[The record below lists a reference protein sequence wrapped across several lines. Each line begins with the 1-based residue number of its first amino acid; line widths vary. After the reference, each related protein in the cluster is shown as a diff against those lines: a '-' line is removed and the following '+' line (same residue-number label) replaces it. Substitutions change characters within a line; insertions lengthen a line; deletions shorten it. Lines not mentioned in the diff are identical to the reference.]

1 ELMSRTSA
9 SGPAQRWQ
17 EILRRVAIALKGR
30 DVGVCEADSRGRMH
44 LLAASSAENLES
56 VAIDEVEAT
65 LRGLGELRASRKSRL
80 WVAGRLSPQHW
91 CVTPVW
97 SALPQPPPA
106 GVERRSPER
115 LTLELGGVC
124 IGLIEAPDREA
135 AGSRGAGDQA
145 LLASIAEQVP
155 AILWTT
161 DAALRV
167 TSRSGAGPK
176 SLALLPTRIVGASLL
191 EQYDRG
197 ELPAESVEAHRQAL
211 AGNSISYQIRLGERY
226 YDAHVKPLLNEAGAI
241 VGVVGL
247 ALDVSDRE
255 RALVQARRSQLE
267 LEDFVEHTPVGIRWT
282 GPDGTILR
290 ANQAE
295 LEMLGYRSEE
305 YVGKNVATFHVDAE
319 VAADTL
325 RRLQAGEA
333 VPNVE
338 TRLRRRDGSI
348 CYGLVSASARFDHGE
363 FVHARCLTRDITQR
377 KLQELALAQF
387 KAMVESADDAVIG
400 KTVDG
405 IITSWNAAATEL
417 YGYAAEEAIGKP
429 ITLLAPPERSDEFR
443 GILERLRRG
452 ERVEREETT
461 RVRKDGTRVEVAFA
475 VSPILDVDGRVIG
488 ATSIA
493 HDITER
499 KRIEQQLLHAALHDA
514 LTDLP
519 NRAYLVERVSQAQA
533 RVRRDPNYRF
543 AVLFIDSD
551 NFKAVNDSF
560 GHAAGDGLLR
570 EIAGRLRTCVRPADV
585 VARLGGDE
593 FAVLLEE
600 IVGRPDAEHAARRIQ
615 DALATPASFEGRDIV
630 ATASIG
636 VAVSQP
642 GYKES
647 QDLLH
652 DADLAMY
659 HAKQQGG
666 ARFQVF
672 DVTMRESAQARASIE
687 ADLRNALD
695 RQEFR
700 LVFHPIVELHTGRVH
715 GFEALLRWHHPERG
729 VIPPLEFVP
738 LAEETGVILPIGNWV
753 ISEACRYGR
762 RWQDAFPAAGPLRIS
777 VNVSPKQLER
787 EGLVDEVRTALQE
800 AGLAPSRLILE
811 ITESMLM
818 KNVESSTALL
828 RQLRTLGVELHM
840 DDFGTGYSSLG
851 QLPHLP
857 IQGIKIHHMFV
868 HRMGGRRTDLEIVRS
883 VVELARTLGL
893 GVIAEGVDTVAQRE
907 RLIGLGCEFGQGSLF
922 AEPLEPAA
930 ASVFLASQCG
940 EGSTLDDKTP

>member
-1 ELMSRTSA
+1 
-9 SGPAQRWQ
+9 
-17 EILRRVAIALKGR
+17 
-30 DVGVCEADSRGRMH
+30 MH
-44 LLAASSAENLES
+44 LLAASSAGDLGP
-56 VAIDEVEAT
+56 VAVDEVEAT
-65 LRGLGELRASRKSRL
+65 LRALGQAR
-80 WVAGRLSPQHW
+80 VAGRTPRLWLAGRLKPRHW
-91 CVTPVW
+91 CVAPVR
-97 SALPQPPPA
+97 SALPEPPPA
-106 GVERRSPER
+106 GVERRSAER

-124 IGLIEAPDREA
+124 IGLIEAPDPEA
-135 AGSRGAGDQA
+135 TASGAPGPQT

-176 SLALLPTRIVGASLL
+176 SLELLPSRVVGASIL

-211 AGNSISYQIRLGERY
+211 AGTSLSYQVRVGDRY
-226 YDAHVKPLLNEAGAI
+226 YDARVKPLRNPGGAI

-247 ALDVSDRE
+247 AVDVSDRE
-255 RALVQARRSQLE
+255 QALVQARRSQRE
-267 LEDFVEHTPVGIRWT
+267 LEDFVEHTPVGMRWT
-282 GPDGTILR
+282 GSDGTILR

-305 YVGKNVATFHVDAE
+305 YVGKNVAAFHVDAE

-325 RRLQAGEA
+325 RRLRAGE
-333 VPNVE
+333 PLRDVE

-348 CYGLVSASARFDHGE
+348 CYGLVSASARFDGGA
-363 FVHARCLTRDITQR
+363 FVHALCLTRDITER
-377 KLQELALAQF
+377 KLQEHAAAQF
-387 KAMVESADDAVIG
+387 QAMVESADEAVVG
-400 KTVDG
+400 KTLEG
-405 IITSWNAAATEL
+405 IITTWNPAATDL
-417 YGYAAEEAIGKP
+417 YGYSAEEMIGKP
-429 ITLLAPPERSDEFR
+429 ITLLASPERIDEVR
-443 GILERLRRG
+443 GMLERLRRG
-452 ERVEREETT
+452 ERVERHETT
-461 RVRKDGTRVEVAFA
+461 RVRKDGTPVEVTLTI
-475 VSPILDVDGRVIG
+475 SPIRDPHGQVIG

-499 KRIEQQLLHAALHDA
+499 KRVEQQLQHAALHDA

-551 NFKAVNDSF
+551 KFKAVNDSL
-560 GHAAGDGLLR
+560 GHAAGDRLLT
-570 EIAGRLRTCVRPADV
+570 EIAGRLRTCVRPGDV

-600 IVGRPDAEHAARRIQ
+600 IVGRPDAEQAARRIQ
-615 DALATPASFEGRDIV
+615 DALAAPVSFEGRDIV

-636 VAVSQP
+636 VALSQP
-642 GYKES
+642 GGKES

-672 DVTMRESAQARASIE
+672 DVTMRQSAQARASIE
-687 ADLRNALD
+687 ADLRTALE

-700 LVFHPIVELHTGRVH
+700 LVFHPIVELLTGRVH

-738 LAEETGVILPIGNWV
+738 LAEETGLILPIGAWV

-762 RWQDAFPAAGPLRIS
+762 RWQEAFPAAGPLRIS
-777 VNVSPKQLER
+777 VNVSAKQLER
-787 EGLVDEVRTALQE
+787 EGLVDEVRAALQDV
-800 AGLAPSRLILE
+800 GLAPSRLVLE

-818 KNVESSTALL
+818 KNVDSSTLL
-828 RQLRTLGVELHM
+828 LQQLRALGVELHM

-851 QLPHLP
+851 QLPRLP

-893 GVIAEGVDTVAQRE
+893 GVIAEGVDTVVQRE

-930 ASVFLASQCG
+930 ARAFLAAAPGQDGLSPRQHG
-940 EGSTLDDKTP
+940 

>member
-1 ELMSRTSA
+1 
-9 SGPAQRWQ
+9 
-17 EILRRVAIALKGR
+17 
-30 DVGVCEADSRGRMH
+30 VGVCEADARGRVR
-44 LLAASSAENLES
+44 LLAASSATAVDP
-56 VAIDEVEAT
+56 VAANEVEAT
-65 LRGLGELRASRKSRL
+65 LRELGEVQGAGQTPRL
-80 WVAGRLSPQHW
+80 WVAGRLKPQHW
-91 CVTPVW
+91 CVTPVRT
-97 SALPQPPPA
+97 ALPQPPPA

-124 IGLIEAPDREA
+124 IGLIEAPGREA
-135 AGSRGAGDQA
+135 TASGAAGPQA

-155 AILWTT
+155 ALLWTT

-167 TSRSGAGPK
+167 TSRSGSGPQ
-176 SLALLPTRIVGASLL
+176 SLELLPSRVVGASLL

-197 ELPAESVEAHRQAL
+197 ELPAESVDVHRQAL
-211 AGNSISYQIRLGERY
+211 AGKSVSYQIRLADRY
-226 YDAHVKPLLNEAGAI
+226 YDARVKPLRNDGGAI

-247 ALDVSDRE
+247 AVDVSDRE
-255 RALVQARRSQLE
+255 RALVQARRSQRE
-267 LEDFVEHTPVGIRWT
+267 LEDFVEHTPVGMRWT

-305 YVGKNVATFHVDAE
+305 YVGKNVAAFHVDPE

-325 RRLQAGEA
+325 RRLRAGEA
-333 VPNVE
+333 LPNVE

-348 CYGLVSASARFDHGE
+348 CYGLVSASARFDGGE
-363 FVHARCLTRDITQR
+363 FVHARCLTRDITER
-377 KLQELALAQF
+377 KVAELTLAQF
-387 KAMVESADDAVIG
+387 KAMVESADDAVVG

-405 IITSWNAAATEL
+405 IITSWNPAATRL
-417 YGYAAEEAIGKP
+417 YGYAAEEVIGKP
-429 ITLLAPPERSDEFR
+429 ITLLAPPDSVDQVR
-443 GILERLRRG
+443 GILERVRRG
-452 ERVEREETT
+452 ECGEREETT
-461 RVRKDGTRVEVAFA
+461 RVRKDGTHVEVALA
-475 VSPILDVDGRVIG
+475 VSPILDPHGQVIG

-499 KRIEQQLLHAALHDA
+499 KRVEQQLLHAALHDA

-519 NRAYLVERVSQAQA
+519 NRAYLVERVSQTQA
-533 RVRRDPNYRF
+533 RGRRDPDYRF

-551 NFKAVNDSF
+551 KFKAVNDNLD
-560 GHAAGDGLLR
+560 HAAGDRLLT
-570 EIAGRLRTCVRPADV
+570 EIAGRLRTCVRPGDV

-600 IVGRPDAEHAARRIQ
+600 IVGPADAEHVARRIQ
-615 DALATPASFEGRDIV
+615 DALAAPVSFEGREIV

-636 VAVSQP
+636 VALSQP

-666 ARFQVF
+666 ARFRVF
-672 DVTMRESAQARASIE
+672 DVTMRESAQARASME
-687 ADLRNALD
+687 ADLRNALE

-738 LAEETGVILPIGNWV
+738 LAEETGLILPIGTWV
-753 ISEACRYGR
+753 ITEACRHGR
-762 RWQDAFPAAGPLRIS
+762 RWEDAFPAAGPLRIS
-777 VNVSPKQLER
+777 VNVSAKQLER
-787 EGLVDEVRTALQE
+787 EGLVDDVQAALEE

-818 KNVESSTALL
+818 KNVDSSTALL
-828 RQLRTLGVELHM
+828 QQLRALGVELHM

-857 IQGIKIHHMFV
+857 IQGIKIHHMFI
-868 HRMGGRRTDLEIVRS
+868 HRMGARRTDLEIVRS
-883 VVELARTLGL
+883 VVELARTLSL

-922 AEPLEPAA
+922 SEPLEPAA
-930 ASVFLASQCG
+930 ASRFLALPPGQDALPSQ
-940 EGSTLDDKTP
+940 PA

>member
-1 ELMSRTSA
+1 MSRTS
-9 SGPAQRWQ
+9 SSRPAQGWQ
-17 EILRRVAIALKGR
+17 EVLRRLAIALRGR
-30 DVGVCEADSRGRMH
+30 DVGLCEADSRGRMH
-44 LLAASSAENLES
+44 LLAASSAGDLDP
-56 VAIDEVEAT
+56 VAVDELEAT
-65 LRGLGELRASRKSRL
+65 LREFDAGREAGRSPRL
-80 WVAGRLSPQHW
+80 WVAGRIRAQHW
-91 CVTPVW
+91 CVTPVRRTV
-97 SALPQPPPA
+97 PHPPPA
-106 GVERRSPER
+106 GVERRSAER

-124 IGLIEAPDREA
+124 IGLIDAPDNE
-135 AGSRGAGDQA
+135 GTQA
-145 LLASIAEQVP
+145 LRASIAEQVP
-155 AILWTT
+155 AVLWTT

-176 SLALLPTRIVGASLL
+176 SLDLLPSRVVGASLL

-197 ELPAESVEAHRQAL
+197 DVSADSVDAHRQAL
-211 AGNSISYQIRLGERY
+211 AGKSVSYQIQLADRF
-226 YDAHVKPLLNEAGAI
+226 YDARVKPLRNERGAI

-247 ALDVSDRE
+247 AVDVSDRE
-255 RALVQARRSQLE
+255 RALVQARSSQQE

-305 YVGKNVATFHVDAE
+305 YVGKNVAAFHVDPT

-325 RRLQAGEA
+325 RRLRAREP
-333 VPNVE
+333 VRNVE
-338 TRLRRRDGSI
+338 TPMRRRDGSI
-348 CYGLVSASARFDHGE
+348 CYGLVSASARFDGGA
-363 FVHARCLTRDITQR
+363 FVHARCLTRDVTELKQ
-377 KLQELALAQF
+377 QEHTLAQF

-400 KTVDG
+400 KTIDG
-405 IITSWNAAATEL
+405 IITSWNPAATRL

-429 ITLLAPPERSDEFR
+429 ISLLAPDRIDELR

-452 ERVEREETT
+452 ERVERVETT
-461 RVRKDGTRVEVAFA
+461 RTRKDGTHVEVT
-475 VSPILDVDGRVIG
+475 VTISPIRDSDGQVIG

-499 KRIEQQLLHAALHDA
+499 KRVEHQLLHAALHDA

-519 NRAYLVERVSQAQA
+519 NRAYLVERVAQAQA
-533 RVRRDPNYRF
+533 RVRRDADYRF

-551 NFKAVNDSF
+551 NFKAVNDSL
-560 GHAAGDGLLR
+560 GHAAGDRLLT
-570 EIAGRLRTCVRPADV
+570 EIAARLRTCVRPGDF

-593 FAVLLEE
+593 FAVLLED

-615 DALATPASFEGRDIV
+615 DALAVPVSFEGRDIV
-630 ATASIG
+630 ASASIG
-636 VAVSQP
+636 VALSLP
-642 GYKES
+642 GGKETP
-647 QDLLH
+647 DLLH

-687 ADLRNALD
+687 ADLRTALER
-695 RQEFR
+695 RQLR
-700 LVFHPIVELHTGRVH
+700 LVFHPIVELLTGRVH

-729 VIPPLEFVP
+729 VIQPLEFVP
-738 LAEETGVILPIGNWV
+738 LAEETGLILPIGAWV
-753 ISEACRYGR
+753 ISEACRYAR
-762 RWQDAFPAAGPLRIS
+762 RLQDAFPAAGPLRIS
-777 VNVSPKQLER
+777 VNVSAKQLER
-787 EGLVDEVRTALQE
+787 EGLVDDVRAALQE
-800 AGLAPSRLILE
+800 VGLAPSRLILE

-818 KNVESSTALL
+818 KNVESSIALL
-828 RQLRTLGVELHM
+828 QRLRGLGVALHM

-851 QLPHLP
+851 QLPRLP
-857 IQGIKIHHMFV
+857 IQGIKIHHVFV

-883 VVELARTLGL
+883 VVDLARTLRL
-893 GVIAEGVDTVAQRE
+893 GVVAEGVDTVAQRE

-922 AEPLEPAA
+922 AQPLEPAA
-930 ASVFLASQCG
+930 ASAFVTAPRGHEASPPQ
-940 EGSTLDDKTP
+940 

>member
-1 ELMSRTSA
+1 MSLTRS
-9 SGPAQRWQ
+9 SGPEQRWQ
-17 EILRRVAIALKGR
+17 EVLRRVAIALKGR
-30 DVGVCEADSRGRMH
+30 DVGVCEADARGRMH
-44 LLAASSAENLES
+44 LLAASSAGDLGS
-56 VAIDEVEAT
+56 VAVDEVEAT
-65 LRGLGELRASRKSRL
+65 LRELGELRATGPSPRL
-80 WVAGRLSPQHW
+80 WVAGRLKPQHW
-91 CVTPVW
+91 CVTPVC

-124 IGLIEAPDREA
+124 IGLIEAPGREA
-135 AGSRGAGDQA
+135 TASGAAGPQA

-155 AILWTT
+155 ALLWTT

-167 TSRSGAGPK
+167 TSRSGSGPK
-176 SLALLPTRIVGASLL
+176 SLELLPSRVVGASLL

-197 ELPAESVEAHRQAL
+197 ELPAESVDVHRQAL
-211 AGNSISYQIRLGERY
+211 AGKSVSYQIRLADRY
-226 YDAHVKPLLNEAGAI
+226 YDARVKPLRNDGGAI

-247 ALDVSDRE
+247 AVDVSDRE
-255 RALVQARRSQLE
+255 RALVQARRSQRE
-267 LEDFVEHTPVGIRWT
+267 LEDFVEHTPVGMRWT

-305 YVGKNVATFHVDAE
+305 YVGKNVAAFHVDPE

-325 RRLQAGEA
+325 RRLRAGEA
-333 VPNVE
+333 LPNVE

-348 CYGLVSASARFDHGE
+348 CYGLVSASARFDGGE
-363 FVHARCLTRDITQR
+363 FVHARCLTRDITER
-377 KLQELALAQF
+377 KVAELALAQF
-387 KAMVESADDAVIG
+387 KAMVESAEDAVVG

-405 IITSWNAAATEL
+405 IITSWNPAATRL
-417 YGYAAEEAIGKP
+417 YGYAAEEVIGKP
-429 ITLLAPPERSDEFR
+429 ITLLAPPDRVDQVR
-443 GILERLRRG
+443 GILERVQRG
-452 ERVEREETT
+452 ERGEREETT
-461 RVRKDGTRVEVAFA
+461 RVRKDGTHVEVALA
-475 VSPILDVDGRVIG
+475 VSPILDPHGQVIG

-499 KRIEQQLLHAALHDA
+499 KRVEQQLLHAALHDA

-519 NRAYLVERVSQAQA
+519 NRAYLVERVTQAQA
-533 RVRRDPNYRF
+533 RGRRDPDYRF

-551 NFKAVNDSF
+551 KFKAVNDNL
-560 GHAAGDGLLR
+560 GHAAGDRLLT
-570 EIAGRLRTCVRPADV
+570 EFAGRLRTCVRPGDV

-593 FAVLLEE
+593 FAVLLED
-600 IVGRPDAEHAARRIQ
+600 IVGPADAEHAARRIQ
-615 DALATPASFEGRDIV
+615 DALAAPVSFEGREIV
-630 ATASIG
+630 ATASVG
-636 VAVSQP
+636 VALSRP
-642 GYKES
+642 GYTES

-666 ARFQVF
+666 ARFRVF
-672 DVTMRESAQARASIE
+672 DVIMRESAQARASME
-687 ADLRNALD
+687 ADLRNALE
-695 RQEFR
+695 RQELR

-715 GFEALLRWHHPERG
+715 GFEALLRWHHPQRG

-738 LAEETGVILPIGNWV
+738 LAEETGLILPIGTWV
-753 ISEACRYGR
+753 IAEACRHGR
-762 RWQDAFPAAGPLRIS
+762 RWEDAFPAAGPLRIS
-777 VNVSPKQLER
+777 VNVSAKQLER
-787 EGLVDEVRTALQE
+787 EGLVDEVRAALEE

-818 KNVESSTALL
+818 KNVDSSTALL
-828 RQLRTLGVELHM
+828 QQLRALGVELHM

-857 IQGIKIHHMFV
+857 IQGIKIHHMFI

-922 AEPLEPAA
+922 SEPLEPAA
-930 ASVFLASQCG
+930 ASRFLAVPPGHDALSSQ
-940 EGSTLDDKTP
+940 PA